1 MLENFNINNSSR
13 ILEKKIDS
21 NGGKVEEDEQFK
33 A

>member
-1 MLENFNINNSSR
+1 MLENFNINNFSR

-21 NGGKVEEDEQFK
+21 NDGKVEEDEQFK

>member
-21 NGGKVEEDEQFK
+21 NRGKVEKDDKFE